1 MLMLSTL
8 VNLFSKPED
17 ILIDYSTVRSN
28 VNPHMAELALIVISH
43 FSHCIME
50 YVIIKVLLE

>member
-1 MLMLSTL
+1 MLKLSIL

-28 VNPHMAELALIVISH
+28 VSPHMAFDSN
-43 FSHCIME
+43 FSHCVNRICD
-50 YVIIKVLLE
+50 Y

>member
-17 ILIDYSTVRSN
+17 ILIDYSTVKSN
-28 VNPHMAELALIVISH
+28 VSPHMAELSLIVI
-43 FSHCIME
+43 FLIE
-50 YVIIKVLLE
+50 